1 MILDYLY
8 CTGFYIMQCSTLNIY
23 LILKSFCFLGCFNLD
38 PNRVLDI
45 ILESFECRPDHHH
58 FFIPLLRSYMCDPKI
73 LCEVLGFKYC
83 FYQNNAEETTPKSL
97 YLVTALML
105 QHNIIALDDIYSWV
119 SIKDFM
125 NKIRTTS
132 CIVFIQSLHKVHEM
146 NA

>member
-1 MILDYLY
+1 MVNKHDFFKIYS
-8 CTGFYIMQCSTLNIY
+8 YIICL
-23 LILKSFCFLGCFNLD
+23 LGCFNLD

-45 ILESFECRPDHHH
+45 ILESFECHPDNHQ

-119 SIKDFM
+119 SIM
-125 NKIRTTS
+125 NMFWIRLGKLLVS
-132 CIVFIQSLHKVHEM
+132 
-146 NA
+146 

>member
-1 MILDYLY
+1 
-8 CTGFYIMQCSTLNIY
+8 
-23 LILKSFCFLGCFNLD
+23 LD

-45 ILESFECRPDHHH
+45 ILESFECHPDNHQ
-58 FFIPLLRSYMCDPKI
+58 FFIPLLHSYMCDPKI

-119 SIKDFM
+119 SIV
-125 NKIRTTS
+125 KIFWTRLGKLLVSFT
-132 CIVFIQSLHKVHEM
+132 FHKVHELF
-146 NA
+146 AE

>member
-1 MILDYLY
+1 M
-8 CTGFYIMQCSTLNIY
+8 
-23 LILKSFCFLGCFNLD
+23 D

-45 ILESFECRPDHHH
+45 ILESFECHPDNHQ

-119 SIKDFM
+119 SIMKIFLDKVREAINIILFTRCMNCMLNRKSTSPLILVLYLLKLEWRTICTNRDF
-125 NKIRTTS
+125 NWH
-132 CIVFIQSLHKVHEM
+132 Q
-146 NA
+146 